1 MNNGLKEQ
9 AKVQGDR
16 VVDLKE
22 HLQKGLYGGSMGI
35 QICNSAFAQMI
46 FAIKEEEVCMRFT
59 NPNSSAC

>member
-1 MNNGLKEQ
+1 M
-9 AKVQGDR
+9 
-16 VVDLKE
+16 VDGKE
-22 HLQKGLYGGSMGI
+22 HLQKGLHGGSMGI